1 MINPR
6 AACAVFVLAGV
17 LAAPVLAAPA
27 LDQDAAI
34 AKSTRALGRHVGNH
48 SLTDSGGVTFSL
60 ADYRGKPLIISLVY
74 SSCSSVCPPTTQ
86 HTIDAVTEA
95 GRVFGLDRFAVLT
108 IGFDA
113 RNDTVPRM
121 AQFASR
127 QGIKLANWRVASG
140 DAVTVAALL
149 DDLGFSYRAV
159 AGGFDHPTQTT
170 ILDRDGK
177 VYRHV
182 YGEAFPLR
190 MFMEPMKDVVYGTTM
205 PFSFTGIV
213 DRIRFICTAYDPG
226 AGRYRIDYGLVFG
239 SVLAAFS
246 LLLMGGLLLREWLRA
261 GARTNRQS
269 PERFPAKWKPV
280 RAQKTRQKE
289 NLEPRSDSIGTRI

>member
-1 MINPR
+1 MTRLR
-6 AACAVFVLAGV
+6 AAGAASALLGLLA
-17 LAAPVLAAPA
+17 LPAAAAPPLDPA
-27 LDQDAAI
+27 AAI
-34 AKSTRALGRHVGNH
+34 AKSTQAVGRTVGNH
-48 SLTDSGGVTFSL
+48 TFTDSKGAPVSL
-60 ADYRGKPLIISLVY
+60 ADYRGKPLVISLVY

-95 GRVFGLDRFAVLT
+95 GRMFGLDRFAVLT
-108 IGFDA
+108 VGFDA

-127 QGIKLANWRVASG
+127 QGIKLPNWQVASG
-140 DAVTVAALL
+140 DAATIAALL
-149 DDLGFSYRAV
+149 NDVGFSYREV

-177 VYRHV
+177 VYRQV

-190 MFMEPMKDVVYGTTM
+190 MFMEPMKDVVYGTST

-213 DRIRFICTAYDPG
+213 DRIKFICTAYDPG

-239 SVLAAFS
+239 SAIAAFS
-246 LLLMGGLLLREWLRA
+246 LLVMGGLVWREWLRA
-261 GARTNRQS
+261 GHAPTG
-269 PERFPAKWKPV
+269 KV
-280 RAQKTRQKE
+280 
-289 NLEPRSDSIGTRI
+289 

>member
-1 MINPR
+1 MTGLR
-6 AACAVFVLAGV
+6 AACAASALAFVLAMP
-17 LAAPVLAAPA
+17 ARAAPA
-27 LDQDAAI
+27 LDPAAAI
-34 AKSTRALGRHVGNH
+34 AKSTQALGRTVGGH
-48 SLTDSGGVTFSL
+48 TLTDSHGTPFSV
-60 ADYRGKPLIISLVY
+60 ADYRGKPLVISLVY

-86 HTIDAVTEA
+86 HTIDAVLEA

-108 IGFDA
+108 VGFDA
-113 RNDTVPRM
+113 RNDTVQRM

-127 QGIKLANWRVASG
+127 QGIKLPNWRVASG
-140 DAVTVAALL
+140 DAATIAALL

-170 ILDRDGK
+170 ILDRDGN

-190 MFMEPMKDVVYGTTM
+190 MFMEPMKDVVYGTST
-205 PFSFTGIV
+205 PFTFTGIV

-239 SVLAAFS
+239 SVIAAFS
-246 LLLMGGLLLREWLRA
+246 LLAMGGFLLREWLRA
-261 GARTNRQS
+261 GHAPTGK
-269 PERFPAKWKPV
+269 A
-280 RAQKTRQKE
+280 
-289 NLEPRSDSIGTRI
+289 

>member
-1 MINPR
+1 MTGLR
-6 AACAVFVLAGV
+6 AACAASALICLLATP
-17 LAAPVLAAPA
+17 APAAPA
-27 LDQDAAI
+27 LDPGAAI
-34 AKSTRALGRHVGNH
+34 AKSTQALGRTVGNH
-48 SLTDSGGVTFSL
+48 PLTDSSGTPFSL
-60 ADYRGKPLIISLVY
+60 ADYRGKPLVVSLVY

-127 QGIKLANWRVASG
+127 QGIKLPNWRVASG
-140 DAVTVAALL
+140 DAATVAVLL

-170 ILDRDGK
+170 ILDGDGK
-177 VYRHV
+177 VYRQV

-190 MFMEPMKDVVYGTTM
+190 MFMEPMKDVVYGNRT

-213 DRIRFICTAYDPG
+213 DRVKFICTAYDPG

-239 SVLAAFS
+239 SVLAAIS
-246 LLLMGGLLLREWLRA
+246 LLVMGGLLLREWLRA
-261 GARTNRQS
+261 GARGDRQS
-269 PERFPAKWKPV
+269 LADG
-280 RAQKTRQKE
+280 
-289 NLEPRSDSIGTRI
+289 N